1 MEENVLAAKRGCK
14 RTADL
19 WSARVLLR
27 GKMVRRPPP
36 RILVATGG
44 LSQPESVKVASCD
57 VQDCLYQEAVPSRVG
72 EVVRA

>member
-27 GKMVRRPPP
+27 GKMVRPPP

-57 VQDCLYQEAVPSRVG
+57 LQDCLYQEAVYSPVG